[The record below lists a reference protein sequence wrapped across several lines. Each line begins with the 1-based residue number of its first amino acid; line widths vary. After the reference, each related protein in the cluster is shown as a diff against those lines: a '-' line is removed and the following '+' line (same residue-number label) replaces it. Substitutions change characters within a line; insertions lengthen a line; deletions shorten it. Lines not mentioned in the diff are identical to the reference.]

1 MLYGKRSASRLGSLS
16 LQPTIEFYN
25 TLKALYPARQ
35 LTPQSC
41 YHLRRSLQKLMSQ
54 GIGNLE
60 TLLAELL
67 FENSI
72 VGTQE
77 SNGWL
82 VSMDLISEHVQH
94 QLQGCKIT
102 FYL

>member
-1 MLYGKRSASRLGSLS
+1 
-16 LQPTIEFYN
+16 
-25 TLKALYPARQ
+25 
-35 LTPQSC
+35 
-41 YHLRRSLQKLMSQ
+41 MSQ

-72 VGTQE
+72 VGTKE

-82 VSMDLISEHVQH
+82 VSIDLISEHVQH
-94 QLQGCKIT
+94 QLQGC
-102 FYL
+102 